1 MKSKLNANIY
11 FDNQLKWKKL
21 KCEIRRF
28 KMSYC
33 KQRSKKDVAKRKYL
47 ENKLKNTEN
56 VLHNYDNLQS
66 SHNVK
71 DKIKEIYQKNTAG
84 AIIRSKCLC

>member
-1 MKSKLNANIY
+1 MKSKLNANICL
-11 FDNQLKWKKL
+11 DNQLKWEKL
-21 KCEIRRF
+21 KYEIRRF

-71 DKIKEIYQKNTAG
+71 DKIKEIYEKKTAG
-84 AIIRSKCLC
+84 AMIRSKCLC